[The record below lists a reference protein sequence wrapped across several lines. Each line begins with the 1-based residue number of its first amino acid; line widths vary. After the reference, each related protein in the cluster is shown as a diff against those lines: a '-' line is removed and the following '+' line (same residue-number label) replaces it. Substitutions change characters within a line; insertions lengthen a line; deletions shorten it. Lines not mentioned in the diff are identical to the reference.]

1 MTSQPETTAEQG
13 PDPREALEKFVL
25 DNEELTRLEE
35 RTSQFNIFE
44 ALDVVLCDAS
54 RACI

>member
-13 PDPREALEKFVL
+13 PDPREALGKFVL
-25 DNEELTRLEE
+25 DNEEFARLEE

-44 ALDVVLCDAS
+44 TLGIVLCGTS

>member
-1 MTSQPETTAEQG
+1 MTSQPDTTAEQG

-25 DNEELTRLEE
+25 DNEELARLEE